1 MSTAD
6 AEVGLYATTK
16 SIKSEESIMVDKKLG
31 GAGLR
36 GQSAGET
43 KLCTV
48 GKSGSGLTYCG
59 YDVSDLADNVTFEE
73 VAFLLFNGELP
84 NQAQLDT
91 YKTELFAM
99 RDLPQA
105 LKEVLQRIPADA
117 HPMDVMRTGCSFL
130 GNLEPEL
137 NFNEQSRAANR
148 LLAAFPAIMTYWY
161 RYSHDNVEID
171 CVTDEDSIGGHF
183 LKLLTGKTPSELHR
197 KVIDVSLILYAEH
210 EFNASTFTARVC
222 ASTLSDM
229 FSCVTAAIG
238 SLRGPLHGGAN
249 EAAMDMIQGFKSPED
264 AKVQMAGMLER
275 KEKIMGFGHAV
286 YRTSDPR
293 NVIIKKWSEK
303 LAQEFGDSSLY
314 DISVACEEYMWDTKK
329 LFCNADFFHASAYHF
344 MGIPTKL
351 FTPIF
356 VCSRLTGW
364 SAHVMEQR
372 SNNRII
378 RPSADY
384 IGVEPRKVA
393 PISER

>member
-1 MSTAD
+1 MT
-6 AEVGLYATTK
+6 
-16 SIKSEESIMVDKKLG
+16 DKKLS

-43 KLCTV
+43 ALCTV
-48 GKSGSGLTYCG
+48 GQSGSGLTYCG
-59 YDVSDLADNVTFEE
+59 YDIADLAENATFEE
-73 VAFLLFNGELP
+73 VAYLLFNGELP
-84 NQAQLDT
+84 TANELAL
-91 YKTELFAM
+91 YKADLMKM
-99 RDLPQA
+99 RDLPQS

-130 GNLEPEL
+130 GNLEPE
-137 NFNEQSRAANR
+137 NDFTEQNRAANR
-148 LLAAFPAIMTYWY
+148 LLSALPAIMCYWY
-161 RYSHDNVEID
+161 RFSHDNVEIS
-171 CVTDEDSIGGHF
+171 CMTDEDSLGGHF
-183 LKLLTGKTPSELHR
+183 LKLLNDETPSEQHR
-197 KVIDVSLILYAEH
+197 RVMDVSLILYAEH

-229 FSCVTAAIG
+229 FSCVTGAIG

-249 EAAMDMIQGFKSPED
+249 EAAMEMIERFTSPED

-275 KEKIMGFGHAV
+275 KEKIMGFGHAI

-293 NVIIKKWSEK
+293 NVIIKAWSEK
-303 LAQEFGDSSLY
+303 LAVENGNTSLY
-314 DISVACEEYMWDTKK
+314 DISVACEDFMWNSKK
-329 LFCNADFFHASAYHF
+329 LFCNADFFHASTYNY

-364 SAHVMEQR
+364 AAHVMEQR
-372 SNNRII
+372 ANNRII

-384 IGVEPRKVA
+384 TGSMPRKVK